1 MKTRKPGRR
10 APSTARRVKS
20 STRNATSSSSEML
33 LRAEVN
39 VMREIVVIL
48 VQALTDLFEC
58 LPKDLYA
65 DEKVTRVEA
74 TLVGVRRALA
84 ERRQEWE
91 APDETARTR
100 NGRPLK
106 MN

>member
-1 MKTRKPGRR
+1 MKNRKPRR
-10 APSTARRVKS
+10 VAPSTTRRAKS
-20 STRNATSSSSEML
+20 SRRNATNSGGEML

-39 VMREIVVIL
+39 IMREIVVVL

-65 DEKVTRVEA
+65 DEKITRIEA
-74 TLVGVRRALA
+74 TLAGVRVALA

-91 APDETARTR
+91 AADEGKARR
-100 NGRPLK
+100 RSGSQ
-106 MN
+106 M

>member
-1 MKTRKPGRR
+1 MKTRKPGQR

-65 DEKVTRVEA
+65 DEKVRT
-74 TLVGVRRALA
+74 ALA

-91 APDETARTR
+91 APDETKERARNDR
-100 NGRPLK
+100 LLRK
-106 MN
+106 

>member
-1 MKTRKPGRR
+1 MTSRKPGRV
-10 APSTARRVKS
+10 APSTARRAKS
-20 STRNATSSSSEML
+20 SRRNATSSGSEML

-39 VMREIVVIL
+39 IMREIVVVL

-74 TLVGVRRALA
+74 TLVGVRIALA
-84 ERRQEWE
+84 DRRQEWE
-91 APDETARTR
+91 APGETKARTR
-100 NGRPLK
+100 NSRPLQK
-106 MN
+106 